1 MTDHRAKAV
10 ELAGHLQPDTAA
22 IVHAMLHLA
31 DVWATIARTPD
42 QLDVLC
48 RTVDLTPPT
57 APRGDY

>member
-1 MTDHRAKAV
+1 MTDHRAKAA

-42 QLDVLC
+42 QVAVM
-48 RTVDLTPPT
+48 RAVDMT
-57 APRGDY
+57 APEPREDYR